1 MKPLKEF
8 AADEAAA
15 AAEDRDIAALRKQ
28 RDAAL
33 RKLHEY
39 KREKGAL
46 IEAYR
51 AAAFEAIDSII
62 VPHVKPPR
70 ADRRR
75 NGHEVAVAVL
85 SDWQLAKK
93 TVTYSSDVCAARVR
107 EYADKVIA
115 LTEIQRKDHP
125 VDELRVY
132 LLGDLVEGELIFP
145 GQQHLVDGS
154 LNAQVMRGT
163 EILEEFLLTM
173 AGQFRRIHVVG
184 VGGNHGEVG
193 GFNRRDSHP
202 ETNMDVL
209 LMQFAQRLT
218 REQPN
223 ITWGELVVPNERK
236 WYAVDQVGEKRFF
249 MIHGQQVK
257 GQLGFPWYGFGK
269 KMLGWRDK
277 FGFDYALSGHYHTPA
292 RNLYGGLIHWA
303 NGSTESDNTYA
314 LEWLAAQGT
323 PSQWLLFC
331 HPTRGVTAEY
341 EVHLS

>member
-1 MKPLKEF
+1 MSQAKPDLAAF
-8 AADEAAA
+8 AAE
-15 AAEDRDIAALRKQ
+15 ERDVKVLRDQ

-33 RKLHEY
+33 RKLDAY
-39 KREKGAL
+39 KREKGAI

-51 AAAFEAIDSII
+51 AAAFEAVDSIV
-62 VPHVKPPR
+62 VPRIKPPV
-70 ADRRR
+70 ADRRKR
-75 NGHEVAVAVL
+75 SSEVAVAVL

-93 TVTYSSDVCAARVR
+93 TTTYSSDICAARIR
-107 EYADKVIA
+107 EYAQKVIS
-115 LTEIQRKDHP
+115 LTDLQRKDHP

-145 GQQHLVDGS
+145 GQSHLIDGS
-154 LNAQVMRGT
+154 LNGQVMRGV
-163 EILEEFLLTM
+163 EILVEFLLTM
-173 AGQFRRIHVVG
+173 VGYVRRVHVVG

-193 GFNRRDSHP
+193 GRSRRDSHP

-209 LMQFAQRLT
+209 VMQMAQRIL
-218 REQPN
+218 RDEPR

-236 WYAVDQVGEKRFF
+236 WYALDTIGEKTFF
-249 MIHGQQVK
+249 MVHGQQVK
-257 GQLGFPWYGFGK
+257 GSLGFPWYGFGK

-292 RNLYGGLIHWA
+292 RNLYGGLTHWS

-331 HPTRGVTAEY
+331 HPKRGVTAEY
-341 EVHLS
+341 EVHLT